1 MNKLF
6 KLSPIALVA
15 LSLPLQSIIAAD
27 TPRPDI
33 VYTLDGSQ
41 PEGFAIGSG
50 TTAYNSSPDGSI
62 YKMDLQTGA
71 GEVLVPVVDPMDC
84 TKLGMRVDSR
94 TNNLFVAGCTNS
106 NALVFNADDG
116 TLLMEYQLGP
126 AGASIVND
134 LAITED
140 AVYFTDAKLPVIYRL
155 PLGSDGALP
164 PNADG
169 VEQITLPTEFAIDDE
184 TFCCG
189 ANGIVATDDGQTLI
203 VGHSNLSMIYRVDLS
218 DASVVAITV
227 DPPLSGFLDGIAR
240 MGQNLFI
247 LTPNDTGGPLATDS
261 VQVVK
266 LDEALL
272 SGELERLVTDA
283 DLQGIASG
291 AILGTSLYV
300 NNARYEIFPPQPETR
315 YWVTELRGAVDGAD
329 LISADLSGS
338 WFNPD
343 TTGQGFFF
351 DISPELNLFFG
362 GWYTWT
368 DTAGEYD
375 WVTVQGEFSGNVA
388 TVPIYRTTGGV
399 FNDPQAVET
408 TAVGVAEFVF
418 SSRTEGQVTIE
429 FDGTGT
435 KTVIPLQ
442 RVTPSTPAR

>member
-1 MNKLF
+1 MNKILM
-6 KLSPIALVA
+6 LSPIALVA
-15 LSLPLQSIIAAD
+15 LSLPLQSIIASD

-41 PEGFAIGSG
+41 SEGFAIGNGS
-50 TTAYNSSPDGSI
+50 TAYNSSPDGSI
-62 YKMDLQTGA
+62 YKMDLQTGR
-71 GEVLVPVVDPMDC
+71 GEVLVPVVDPMNC
-84 TKLGMRVDSR
+84 TKLGMRVDLR

-106 NALVFNADDG
+106 NAQVFNADDG

-155 PLGSDGALP
+155 PLDSDGGLP

-169 VEQITLPTEFAIDDE
+169 VVEIALPEEFAIDDE
-184 TFCCG
+184 AFCCG

-203 VGHSNLSMIYRVDLS
+203 VGHSNLAMIYRVDLS
-218 DASVVAITV
+218 DASVVPISV
-227 DPPLSGFLDGIAR
+227 DPPLSGFIDGIAR

-247 LTPNDTGGPLATDS
+247 LTPNETGGPVSTDS

-266 LDEALL
+266 LDESLL
-272 SGELERLVTDA
+272 NGELERLVTDF

-300 NNARYEIFPPQPETR
+300 NNARYEIFPPEADTR
-315 YWVTELRGAVDGAD
+315 YWVTELKGAVDGAN
-329 LISADLSGS
+329 LISAGLSGS

-362 GWYTWT
+362 GWYVWT
-368 DTAGEYD
+368 ETAGVYD
-375 WVTVQGEFSGNVA
+375 WLTVQGDYSGNVA

-429 FDGTGT
+429 FIGTGST
-435 KTVIPLQ
+435 TVIPLT
-442 RVTPSTPAR
+442 RITPPTPDR